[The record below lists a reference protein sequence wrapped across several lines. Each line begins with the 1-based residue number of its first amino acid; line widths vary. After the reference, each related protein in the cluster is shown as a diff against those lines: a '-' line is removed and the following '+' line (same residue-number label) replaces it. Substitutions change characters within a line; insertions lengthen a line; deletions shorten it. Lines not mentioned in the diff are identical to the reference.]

1 MTNFI
6 FVVGGVISG
15 LGKGVI
21 SASLGAILKEMGF
34 KITIKKLDPYLNID
48 PGTMNP
54 IEHGEVYVTKDGG
67 ETDLDLGY
75 YERFAELTLSK
86 NNSTSSGKLLYKLL
100 NNERKGKFL
109 GKTIQF
115 MPHFTNSIQEF
126 IKEDSKDYDFVI
138 CEIGGSAG
146 DYESSYFFESI
157 RQMKL
162 NGDKIMI
169 CIATYIVYYKITKE
183 LKTKPTQVAVK
194 QLMSCGLQP
203 DMLFARSEYKLTN
216 ELKKKIALYT
226 NIPVKNIIQSTDVNT
241 IYQVPMEFF
250 KENIVDCIKDHF
262 NIDKPIPTMEKWIN
276 LNEKIKSLKN
286 EINVGIIGKYTQL
299 KDSYYSLIEAVEH
312 AGYELDS
319 KINFIWIEAREE
331 FNLQKLENVNCVII
345 PGGFG
350 TNGIENMIKYITH
363 CREYDIP
370 LLGICLGFQLSV
382 IEYARNILGIKNAT
396 SSEFSNI
403 GTFIINKKTN
413 DEMFGGTLRLGEF
426 SVILKEKSMAY
437 EIYKKEVVRE
447 RHRHRYELDM
457 NYKKILEE
465 KGMIISG
472 VYREIPEIIEIPD
485 KKFFVC
491 VQYHPEFNSS
501 PFSANPLFVNL
512 LSTCFK

>member
-1 MTNFI
+1 MTKYIFI
-6 FVVGGVISG
+6 VGGVISG

-75 YERFAELTLSK
+75 YERFTELTLSK
-86 NNSTSSGKLLYKLL
+86 DNSTSSGKLLYKLL
-100 NNERKGKFL
+100 TNERKGDFL

-115 MPHFTNSIQEF
+115 MPHFTNSIQSF
-126 IKEDSKDYDFVI
+126 IRENEEKYDFII

-162 NGDKIMI
+162 NGINIML
-169 CIATYIVYYKITKE
+169 CIATYIVYYKITQE

-194 QLMSCGLQP
+194 QLMACGLQP
-203 DMLFARSEYKLTN
+203 DLLFARSEYDLTT
-216 ELKKKIALYT
+216 EIKKKISLYT
-226 NIPVKNIIQSTDVNT
+226 NISYKNIIQSKDVNS
-241 IYQVPMEFF
+241 IYEVPLEFYN
-250 KENIVDCIKDHF
+250 ENIVQCITSHF
-262 NIDKPIPTMEKWIN
+262 KIDNPLPKMEKWIN
-276 LNEKIKSLKN
+276 LNKKIKSLKN
-286 EINVGIIGKYTQL
+286 EITVGIIGKYTKL
-299 KDSYYSLIEAVEH
+299 KDSYYSLIEAIEH
-312 AGYELDS
+312 AGYELNH
-319 KINFIWIEAREE
+319 KIKFVWIEAREE
-331 FNLQKLENVNCVII
+331 FDLQKLENVNCVVI

-350 TNGIENMIKYITH
+350 TNGIENIIKYVTY
-363 CREYDIP
+363 CRENDIP
-370 LLGICLGFQLSV
+370 LLGICLGFQLV
-382 IEYARNILGIKNAT
+382 IIEYARNILGIQNAT
-396 SSEFSNI
+396 SGEFSNI

-413 DEMFGGTLRLGEF
+413 DEIFGGTLRLGEF
-426 SVILKEKSMAY
+426 PIALKKDSLVHK
-437 EIYKKEVVRE
+437 IYNKDIVNE

-457 NYKKILEE
+457 NYCELLE
-465 KGMIISG
+465 KNGMIISG
-472 VYREIPEIIEIPD
+472 VYKNIPEILEISD